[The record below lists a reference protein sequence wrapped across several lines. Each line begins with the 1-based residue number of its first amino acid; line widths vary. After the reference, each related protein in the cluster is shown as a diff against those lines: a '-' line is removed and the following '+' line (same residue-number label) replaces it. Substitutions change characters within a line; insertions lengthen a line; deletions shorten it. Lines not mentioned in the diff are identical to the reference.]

1 MLYHYAVWYFPA
13 IEPGRY
19 SHLLD
24 KGYLAVDMF
33 FMLSGFVM
41 THVYW
46 RTFVKKGG
54 NHYWAFLSARIA
66 RLYPLHLFVLALF
79 LAIAVAFRGFHYAA
93 TGTFEAIPM
102 EGARSLIH
110 CLSGFSLHAALDL
123 ARIHTGQSGAGGSR
137 RCGSLALFLAD
148 RQQLRPVGRTASTRS
163 VPARISARHFALRRL
178 QVERGSELAPT

>member
-1 MLYHYAVWYFPA
+1 MPSGIPA

-46 RTFVKKGG
+46 RAFVKEGG

-66 RLYPLHLFVLALF
+66 RLYPLHHFVLFLF
-79 LAIAVAFRGFHYAA
+79 IAHAVGCRGFQFVA
-93 TGTFEAIPM
+93 
-102 EGARSLIH
+102 
-110 CLSGFSLHAALDL
+110 
-123 ARIHTGQSGAGGSR
+123 
-137 RCGSLALFLAD
+137 
-148 RQQLRPVGRTASTRS
+148 
-163 VPARISARHFALRRL
+163 
-178 QVERGSELAPT
+178 